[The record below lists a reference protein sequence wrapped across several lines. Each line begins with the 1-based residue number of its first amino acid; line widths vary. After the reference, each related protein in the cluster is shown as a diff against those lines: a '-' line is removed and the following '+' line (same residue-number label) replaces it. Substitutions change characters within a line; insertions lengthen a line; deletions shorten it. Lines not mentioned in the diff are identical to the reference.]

1 LQGVVALYDV
11 VLERKR
17 ACLLLER
24 CEGGT
29 LLSLV
34 QGRVNDSKARIA
46 RERRAAS
53 AGAGNVAV
61 VVNLFGAPREPPPP
75 YCLSEAEARAGLRA
89 AAEALRYVHD
99 KGFVHRDVKL
109 ENLLMAAPLNLAT
122 LKLADFGFATLA
134 ARPGAGAGRA
144 PDKGLQ
150 GTVEYA
156 APEILAAYR
165 GRGKNSTAAAD
176 AEAAVRL
183 QKRAAR
189 AQRAAR

>member
-1 LQGVVALYDV
+1 MTLYDV
-11 VLERKR
+11 VLESKR

-34 QGRVNDSKARIA
+34 QGRVNDSKARGA
-46 RERRAAS
+46 RERRAGN
-53 AGAGNVAV
+53 GAGNGAPLNV
-61 VVNLFGAPREPPPP
+61 VVNLFNAPKEPPPP
-75 YCLSEAEARAGLRA
+75 YCLSEPEARVGLRA
-89 AAEALRYVHD
+89 ATEALRYVHD

-109 ENLLMAAPLNLAT
+109 ENLLLGSPLDLST

-134 ARPGAGAGRA
+134 AGPGGGGAGRL

-165 GRGKNSTAAAD
+165 GRGKNSTAMAD
-176 AEAAVRL
+176 AEAAVRREWWHL
-183 QKRAAR
+183 CR
-189 AQRAAR
+189 

>member
-1 LQGVVALYDV
+1 MALYDV